1 MHCCYETWPL
11 VQDVDWW
18 FGKWFLDDSLLLI
31 CLFYLFLYDSFICS
45 FSIYLFVFSLS
56 RLLITAVPNGQILPH
71 EKKWI
76 STTFCYQNEVVC
88 LFMWSFLVFL
98 FFHLIVSLFVFAF
111 LEFEARFFL
120 IGDDIIVNFRSRL
133 TVWITYAFGFQE
145 FLRDVFHSC
154 LFSLPEDCCD
164 ERDLPLCKSKVK
176 MQCSTLQQYWRL
188 RRLKWSC
195 VSRWFLSHKIALA
208 VIGH

>member
-1 MHCCYETWPL
+1 MAKFCRTRKNEFLRHFVIKMKLCACL
-11 VQDVDWW
+11 CGLSW
-18 FGKWFLDDSLLLI
+18 F
-31 CLFYLFLYDSFICS
+31 FYSFIW
-45 FSIYLFVFSLS
+45 
-56 RLLITAVPNGQILPH
+56 LL
-71 EKKWI
+71 
-76 STTFCYQNEVVC
+76 
-88 LFMWSFLVFL
+88 
-98 FFHLIVSLFVFAF
+98 VSLFLHF
-111 LEFEARFFL
+111 LSLKLGFFL